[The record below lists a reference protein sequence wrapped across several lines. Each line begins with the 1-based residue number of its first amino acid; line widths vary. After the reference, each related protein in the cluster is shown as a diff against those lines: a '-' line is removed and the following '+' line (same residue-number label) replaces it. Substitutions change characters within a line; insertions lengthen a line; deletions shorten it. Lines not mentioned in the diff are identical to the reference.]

1 MFQKK
6 MSVALLIMIMSA
18 FTACGQQQ
26 NVEVEEYTRQE
37 SSAIE
42 EDNNTEEEK
51 DTQETENGETEAVLD
66 TGEKNTEIV
75 EEETVVLDE
84 EEVARIAE
92 MKAMFGEHCIAEQ
105 TFEVELS
112 EYDGKVYVVPFTAT
126 ADESRFPSLACLFL
140 LLCCYPLL

>member
-6 MSVALLIMIMSA
+6 ISIALLIMIMSA

-51 DTQETENGETEAVLD
+51 DTQETENSVTEAVSD

-92 MKAMFGEHCIAEQ
+92 MKAMFGVHCIA
-105 TFEVELS
+105 
-112 EYDGKVYVVPFTAT
+112 
-126 ADESRFPSLACLFL
+126 
-140 LLCCYPLL
+140 

>member
-42 EDNNTEEEK
+42 EDNNTEEK

-126 ADESRFPSLACLFL
+126 ADESRFHIKII
-140 LLCCYPLL
+140 

>member
-6 MSVALLIMIMSA
+6 ISIALLIMIMSA

-51 DTQETENGETEAVLD
+51 DTQETENGE
-66 TGEKNTEIV
+66 KNKKAPTSIHGRRHCQPV
-75 EEETVVLDE
+75 
-84 EEVARIAE
+84 RI
-92 MKAMFGEHCIAEQ
+92 
-105 TFEVELS
+105 
-112 EYDGKVYVVPFTAT
+112 
-126 ADESRFPSLACLFL
+126 
-140 LLCCYPLL
+140 